1 MSFFNEVEYVA
12 SKVLQ
17 DGNEVIVKSKASASS
32 SESYE
37 DAWLKAR
44 DIAKEK
50 AESQLTN
57 LIKSVEEKESNTEL
71 IIKGIKG
78 EMGFQ
83 GPRGLP
89 GKSGVDGKDLR
100 NTELVLVNQL
110 TISENTNRIF
120 KKIIGINPANYPTSL
135 DDSISPLKLKI
146 LGEEFK
152 KIIDAYPVKYNSP
165 ETQTQFVQAK
175 ESEIADI
182 QDNLNSFF
190 SSNEDVLTNAAKIG
204 LFKILQPN
212 QNAGTRIISPVSL
225 YCEDGQCEGTPT
237 DCIATYSSYY
247 GDFCPPSCC
256 GGPELFSF
264 LFDVVLLVGLFCAQP

>member
-1 MSFFNEVEYVA
+1 MSFFNEVEFIA

-37 DAWLKAR
+37 DAWLKAQ

-78 EMGFQ
+78 EIGFQ

-100 NTELVLVNQL
+100 NTAIVLVNEVTL
-110 TISENTNRIF
+110 SENSNRII
-120 KKIIGINPANYPTSL
+120 KKIIDIQPVNYPTSL
-135 DDSISPLKLKI
+135 KDSISPLKFKELE
-146 LGEEFK
+146 EEFK

-165 ETQTQFVQAK
+165 GTQTLFVQ
-175 ESEIADI
+175 SEDSEMADI
-182 QDNLNSFF
+182 QGKINSYF
-190 SSNEDVLTNAAKIG
+190 SSNEGDLTNAAKIG
-204 LFKILQPN
+204 LFN
-212 QNAGTRIISPVSL
+212 ISPPPTRNAVPRVGPIFTLDECLFEYNCSGTATSCVTSNGNPCIPTC
-225 YCEDGQCEGTPT
+225 CENSIFGLIFNGLIIGLIVAPT
-237 DCIATYSSYY
+237 F
-247 GDFCPPSCC
+247 GN
-256 GGPELFSF
+256 
-264 LFDVVLLVGLFCAQP
+264 